1 MGGHNGHQGETTDF
15 DRMIDDLQ
23 REIADREREIY
34 SQTVIEEAYNPK
46 NIGRMSDPDVHG
58 IVHGWC
64 GDTMEIYLKLNGE
77 RVERVTFVTDGCGAT
92 IACGSRLTQLVTG
105 RTLEEA
111 GELMPGDLIE
121 ALDGLPEES
130 VHCAE
135 LAVSTLQNALFN
147 LRLADLAQEGGVE

>member
-1 MGGHNGHQGETTDF
+1 
-15 DRMIDDLQ
+15 MIDDLQ

>member
-1 MGGHNGHQGETTDF
+1 
-15 DRMIDDLQ
+15 MIDDLQ

-77 RVERVTFVTDGCGAT
+77 RVERITFVTDGCGAT